1 MNSLAMMSR
10 YFRKDRID
18 GSEVKMGP
26 KDAEDEA
33 DIGIVLDDDVSDNP
47 EDEGD
52 GGCCNV
58 ATLEGVV
65 ECQVVSW
72 LQGKIDIASGQPF
85 KSHAFRQHPV
95 KCSIASSGLTHAD
108 AMNAHAGQ
116 MRNRD
121 VNWNEALIRAQED
134 SQKIGANV
142 LLLRSNRSGKQR
154 KKGNVSFARRA
165 AQRTRSSRAR
175 KQTANGALRNE
186 EHQKNKIGG
195 GAVNP
200 IVIVEN

>member
-1 MNSLAMMSR
+1 MKSLAMMSR
-10 YFRKDRID
+10 YFRKDRIN
-18 GSEVKMGP
+18 GSEVKIGA

-33 DIGIVLDDDVSDNP
+33 DVERVLDDDISDNA

-72 LQGKIDIASGQPF
+72 PQEGIDIASGQPF

-95 KCSIASSGLTHAD
+95 NCSIASSGLTHAD

-116 MRNRD
+116 MRNR
-121 VNWNEALIRAQED
+121 
-134 SQKIGANV
+134 NV
-142 LLLRSNRSGKQR
+142 K
-154 KKGNVSFARRA
+154 
-165 AQRTRSSRAR
+165 
-175 KQTANGALRNE
+175 
-186 EHQKNKIGG
+186 
-195 GAVNP
+195 
-200 IVIVEN
+200 